1 MIFSLVYQTLCGGGS
16 GSGSARGGG
25 GDVEGLASSSSS
37 VERKPNCE
45 FI

>member
-1 MIFSLVYQTLCGGGS
+1 MIFSLVNQTLCGG